1 MMRSAMASLEDLSR
15 ALIALDRRGYQAYRS
30 IRGAWE
36 GDGLT
41 LFVDHGPSPPR
52 STPGWGRSGA

>member
-1 MMRSAMASLEDLSR
+1 MASLEDLSR
-15 ALIALDRRGYQAYRS
+15 ALIALDRRGYPAYRS